1 MINIAEWGLFLK
13 MNNKKLRRFIGF
25 LLIYGIIAFLYSL
38 IGSGNINFSAIVL
51 TISMVILFIHFKNEK
66 IE

>member
-1 MINIAEWGLFLK
+1 
-13 MNNKKLRRFIGF
+13 MNNKKLRRFTGF

>member
-1 MINIAEWGLFLK
+1 MLFLN

-38 IGSGNINFSAIVL
+38 IGSGNINFSDNFL
-51 TISMVILFIHFKNEK
+51 TISLDILVIKFKNEK